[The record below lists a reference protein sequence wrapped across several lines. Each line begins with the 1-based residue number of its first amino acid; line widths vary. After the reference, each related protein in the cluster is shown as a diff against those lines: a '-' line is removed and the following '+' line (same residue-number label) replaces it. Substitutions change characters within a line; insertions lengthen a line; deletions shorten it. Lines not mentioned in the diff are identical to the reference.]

1 MTENESANRSDAA
14 PRPSRAVL
22 VALLI
27 AATNSVAL
35 IVAGFVVP
43 MYSTVGAS
51 SSPTGSSGNVP
62 APIIVTRSSTTLVA
76 ENGLHVVFLLLIP
89 LIVTVAVWA
98 ALLQRTRRGALTV
111 AWILSGLL
119 ALFNLAT
126 LMTIGLY
133 IIPVSVS
140 LLFACSRI
148 QPKPKQGDTT
158 KGLAI

>member
-1 MTENESANRSDAA
+1 MTENERANISDAT

-43 MYSTVGAS
+43 MYSTVSAS
-51 SSPTGSSGNVP
+51 SSPTGSSGSVP
-62 APIIVTRSSTTLVA
+62 VPINVTRSSATLVA
-76 ENGLHVVFLLLIP
+76 ENGLHVIFILVIP
-89 LIVTVAVWA
+89 LIVTLAVWT
-98 ALLQRTRRGALTV
+98 ALLQRTRRGALAI

-119 ALFNLAT
+119 ALFNLAA

-148 QPKPKQGDTT
+148 QPRPKQRDITNR
-158 KGLAI
+158 LAL